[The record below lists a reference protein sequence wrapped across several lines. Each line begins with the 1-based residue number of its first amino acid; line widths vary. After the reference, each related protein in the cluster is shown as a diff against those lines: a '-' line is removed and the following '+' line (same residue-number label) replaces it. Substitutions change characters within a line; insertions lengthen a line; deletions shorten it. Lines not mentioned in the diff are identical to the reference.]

1 MAFKMKGFPKATGV
15 GGLQAEKD
23 LKKEL
28 SADDRVLGGSF
39 EGKQEGMTTNPS
51 FRDKMRELDR
61 KMKEMKEGG
70 ATDAE
75 VAEARRRG
83 EARLKANIK
92 E

>member
-1 MAFKMKGFPKATGV
+1 MAFKMKGMPGIAGVKA
-15 GGLQAEKD
+15 EED

-28 SADDRVLGGSF
+28 SADDRVLEGPF
-39 EGKQEGMTTNPS
+39 EGNQGGMTTNPS

-75 VAEARRRG
+75 VAKERARG
-83 EARLKANIK
+83 VERLKANIK